1 MKLLNTGV
9 YMSNPIKMVAEM
21 YPWVPFQKLLGIKI
35 KNYDDDY
42 AEISIPFREELA
54 GTPNVYHGGVIASL
68 IDLTGALSAWSGH
81 DDTKG
86 MRASTV
92 SLNVQYLSGAKGED
106 IVAKSRAVKRGKE
119 LVFCA
124 IEVFS
129 VTSNRLIAKGD
140 IVYRIV

>member
-1 MKLLNTGV
+1 
-9 YMSNPIKMVAEM
+9 MSNPIKLVAEM
-21 YPWVPFQKLLGIKI
+21 YPWVPFQKLLGIKVER
-35 KNYDDDY
+35 YDDDY
-42 AEISIPFREELA
+42 AEISIPFKEELS

-81 DDTKG
+81 DDKKG

-106 IVAKSRAVKRGKE
+106 IVAKSKADKRGKE
-119 LVFCA
+119 LIFCSIDVVSA
-124 IEVFS
+124 E
-129 VTSNRLIAKGD
+129 SNRLIAKGN